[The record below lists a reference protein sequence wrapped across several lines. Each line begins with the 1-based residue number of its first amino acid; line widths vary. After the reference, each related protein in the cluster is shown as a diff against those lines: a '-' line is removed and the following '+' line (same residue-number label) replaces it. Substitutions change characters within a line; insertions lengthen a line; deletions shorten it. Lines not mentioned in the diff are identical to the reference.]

1 METQS
6 YNAFNPMPSP
16 PQPFPPQAA
25 SAGTQELLY
34 TWLETAE
41 SWHSGTELSYEMGR
55 VHEAADRDELC
66 GRVGGG

>member
-1 METQS
+1 MLLIQGL
-6 YNAFNPMPSP
+6 AL

-41 SWHSGTELSYEMGR
+41 SWHSGMNYPMRRAGY
-55 VHEAADRDELC
+55 EAADRDELL
-66 GRVGGG
+66 GE